1 MVSDITQ
8 CLHSVLYTGSNI
20 IMERM
25 YKQRWATIQ
34 LISAIGTVP
43 HLFKSI
49 NTKRSRHI
57 RLEIQVLTW
66 NRHDNGAWLNLS
78 M

>member
-20 IMERM
+20 IMKRM
-25 YKQRWATIQ
+25 CKQRWATIQ

-43 HLFKSI
+43 
-49 NTKRSRHI
+49 TY
-57 RLEIQVLTW
+57 
-66 NRHDNGAWLNLS
+66 LNQ
-78 M
+78 